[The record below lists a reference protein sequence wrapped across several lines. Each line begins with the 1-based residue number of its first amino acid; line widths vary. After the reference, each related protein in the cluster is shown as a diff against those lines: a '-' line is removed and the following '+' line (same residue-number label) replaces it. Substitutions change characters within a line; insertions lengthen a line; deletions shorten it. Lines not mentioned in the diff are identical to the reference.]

1 MVEITLPIVLQILQT
16 IGILVGI
23 VYYITI
29 MRDSQK
35 NQQMQLE
42 TRQLDLYLRWQ
53 LELTK
58 PDVIKNLLE
67 VLHLE
72 WEDFDDFARKYS
84 HTLNVEDSSKRFA
97 SWYYWEGLGHL
108 LSRGM
113 IDSETVYEMIGTVVF
128 QHWIKYEPIIRGFR
142 ERDGAPESWRWFEYL
157 ADEMKKV
164 RDRRG
169 MSELMPPWSPE

>member
-23 VYYITI
+23 IYYITV
-29 MRDSQK
+29 MRNSQK
-35 NQQMQLE
+35 NQQTQLE

-67 VLHLE
+67 VLQLE

-97 SWYYWEGLGHL
+97 TRYYWEGFGYL

-113 IDSETVYEMIGTVVF
+113 IDSDTVYEMISTVIF

-142 ERDGAPESWRWFEYL
+142 ERDGAPETWRWFEYL
-157 ADEMKKV
+157 VDEMKKV

-169 MSELMPPWSPE
+169 MPEYMLPWRPE